1 MTWRPTPG
9 EAARLLELG
18 RSDAAFERIIA
29 GLAAQLLLPGEGAVD
44 GGANRG
50 LHTGLLRRLAGPRGW
65 VLAVEPQP
73 LLARALRTLQ
83 LPSAQHAPCTVVE
96 AALAERDGRAPFHL
110 VLNHPSYSGL
120 RLRDTPTPPEVER
133 LEVACVTLDALLAGR
148 AGLGLIKLDLEGGEF
163 HALLGARETLARQ
176 RPAVIF
182 ECARRRA
189 ASLYGYSRDD
199 YFGFFEAVGYRL
211 LDLLG
216 DPFGPADWERKLV
229 PFYRVAVP
237 RGGGAEA
244 RARQALPGLTRR
256 LLQPAATA

>member
-133 LEVACVTLDALLAGR
+133 KEREAAMKELLREMRASNTEPIVRAIAEAPTLDEARQLCDLAAHAEATGWDGLWVADHFMPNDDGALDQPMHEGVGDEDGACGGVYDAVER
-148 AGLGLIKLDLEGGEF
+148 EKGLGKAG
-163 HALLGARETLARQ
+163 
-176 RPAVIF
+176 V
-182 ECARRRA
+182 
-189 ASLYGYSRDD
+189 
-199 YFGFFEAVGYRL
+199 
-211 LDLLG
+211 
-216 DPFGPADWERKLV
+216 
-229 PFYRVAVP
+229 
-237 RGGGAEA
+237 
-244 RARQALPGLTRR
+244 
-256 LLQPAATA
+256 